1 MAHWYWLD
9 SKVPCRYHSKDVI
22 PMLGLP
28 VLLRSDIHRYCSQPG
43 EPPFGIG
50 QRSFPMDEGRIDQ
63 PLGAA

>member
-1 MAHWYWLD
+1 
-9 SKVPCRYHSKDVI
+9 
-22 PMLGLP
+22 MLGLP